1 MPARQ
6 SGITDGLW
14 SVSSF
19 AGLTCGDSFSGFTVL
34 GSVAGLFSLSAEYAT
49 DGLRGA
55 GTAETPI
62 LWHGD
67 ILEPKTSHSLV
78 LYASGAGK
86 VTVFAEDET
95 RRELNVKV
103 FELGAEGR
111 ADVLGVPLVR
121 QFEQPFQ
128 HTYSGLRLRVKIE
141 DGADQVRVFAFGVRL
156 RKE

>member
-1 MPARQ
+1 M
-6 SGITDGLW
+6 
-14 SVSSF
+14 
-19 AGLTCGDSFSGFTVL
+19 
-34 GSVAGLFSLSAEYAT
+34 
-49 DGLRGA
+49 
-55 GTAETPI
+55 
-62 LWHGD
+62 
-67 ILEPKTSHSLV
+67 
-78 LYASGAGK
+78 LYASGAGT